1 VGITSTG
8 YRIVLVLHIFC
19 AIVGFGAVYLN
30 AIYGN
35 EIKKRRG
42 TDALAIYEANYKV
55 SHIGE
60 FFIYGVFV
68 FGLALVGLSD
78 KTWKFD
84 QTWVWLAIVLYLI
97 AVGLSHAILLPSVR
111 KMGVLMRE
119 MVNAGPPP
127 AGSAGPPPQAAQMAV
142 LGKKVGMTGAALDV
156 MMVVILC
163 VMVWKPGA

>member
-1 VGITSTG
+1 MGITSTG

-30 AIYGN
+30 AIYGA

-42 TDALAIYEANYKV
+42 PDALAVYEANYRV

-78 KTWKFD
+78 KAWKFS
-84 QTWVWLAIVLYLI
+84 QTWVWLAVVLYLVGI
-97 AVGLSHAILLPSVR
+97 GLSHGVLLPAVKR
-111 KMGVLMRE
+111 MGALMRE
-119 MVNAGPPP
+119 MVGAGPPP
-127 AGSAGPPPQAAQMAV
+127 AGAAGPPPQAAEMAA
-142 LGKKVGMTGAALDV
+142 LGKRVGMAGATLDV
-156 MMVVILC
+156 LMVVILC
-163 VMVWKPGA
+163 LMVWKPGA

>member
-1 VGITSTG
+1 MGITSTG

-42 TDALAIYEANYKV
+42 PDALAIYEANYKV

-78 KTWKFD
+78 KAWKFS
-84 QTWVWLAIVLYLI
+84 QTWVWLAVVLYLI
-97 AVGLSHAILLPSVR
+97 GIGLSHGILLPAVK

-119 MVNAGPPP
+119 MIGAGPPP
-127 AGSAGPPPQAAQMAV
+127 AGAVGPPPQAAEMAV
-142 LGKKVGMTGAALDV
+142 LGKRVGMTGATLDV
-156 MMVVILC
+156 LMVVILC